1 MTDAFERCILY
12 LFVNMLEDNMINYV
26 LQKRFKANDFIS
38 VDLFI
43 GGGGGGGQR
52 TFKLKLNR
60 ISLHPLLILFSFSLR
75 TLGFIFFRH
84 IKMYTI
90 AVNV

>member
-38 VDLFI
+38 VDLFM
-43 GGGGGGGQR
+43 GGGGQH

-60 ISLHPLLILFSFSLR
+60 KYCSLL
-75 TLGFIFFRH
+75 
-84 IKMYTI
+84 
-90 AVNV
+90 V